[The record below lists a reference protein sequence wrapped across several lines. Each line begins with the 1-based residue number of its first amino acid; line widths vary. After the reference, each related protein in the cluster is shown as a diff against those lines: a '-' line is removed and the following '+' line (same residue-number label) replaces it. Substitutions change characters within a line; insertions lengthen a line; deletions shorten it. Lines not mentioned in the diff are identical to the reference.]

1 MGEQAF
7 PDVPR
12 RRVGAIDFSVV
23 PLERAVGIVVDLG
36 ARSLDKGIAIHFA
49 NAYNIA
55 LAERNPK
62 YRELLR
68 CGDAVFSDGMPVV
81 WAGRRLHS
89 DVAPEWTR
97 VYGPDVMS
105 GVLNTTGAQGPR
117 HYLLGGSSETLE
129 ALRLKIAQAWP
140 DAVVVG
146 AQSPSFGTWSPE
158 ELQARDEDI
167 ASSGAT
173 LVWVGLGTPKQ
184 DWEVRRLADSLP
196 VTALAV
202 GAAFDFLSGSKRQAP
217 VWMQRSGLEWTYR
230 LAREPKRLAKRYLWG
245 NPIFVASTIKH
256 RKPVS

>member
-1 MGEQAF
+1 LA
-7 PDVPR
+7 DAPR
-12 RRVGAIDFSVV
+12 RRVGCIDFTII
-23 PLERAVGIVVDLG
+23 PLSEAVGAVVELG
-36 ARSLDKGIAIHFA
+36 VTGVKTGTAIHFA

-55 LAERNPK
+55 LAEK
-62 YRELLR
+62 DQDYREVLR
-68 CGDAVFSDGMPVV
+68 RGDAVVSDGMPVV

-89 DVAPEWTR
+89 DVAPAWTR
-97 VYGPDVMS
+97 VYGPEVMG
-105 GVLNTTGAQGPR
+105 GVLSASGAEGPR
-117 HYLLGGSSETLE
+117 HYLLGGSRETLE

-217 VWMQRSGLEWTYR
+217 VWMQRSGLEWSYR
-230 LAREPKRLAKRYLWG
+230 LAREPRRLAKRYLWG
-245 NPIFVASTIKH
+245 NPTFVASVVRHHSKWK
-256 RKPVS
+256 R